1 MKTFARY
8 AAMAIALLAAL
19 VYFNNTNYLT
29 ATIPGA
35 PVLLAHRGL
44 AQTFDLDG
52 VEGDT
57 CTATRIHPPEHSYL
71 ENTLPSMR
79 EAFRAGADVVEFD
92 IHPTT
97 DGHFAVFHDWTLD
110 CRTDGRGVTRMHS
123 LAQLKALDIGYGYTA
138 DGGRT
143 FPFRGLGTGMMT
155 SLDEVLDAFPD
166 RRLLI
171 NIKSND
177 PHEGHMLSKR
187 LRKLPASRRA
197 LLMVYGGDAPID
209 VVRQQLPGVLTLSR
223 QRLKAC
229 LVRYIAIGWTGLVP
243 DACEMS
249 LLLIPV
255 NYASWFWGWPDRFLN
270 RMSSIG
276 TQVFVAGRHRGGDF
290 SSDIDTAEDL
300 KQLPRQIAVGIWTNR
315 IDRIAPLVRAQ

>member
-35 PVLLAHRGL
+35 PVLFAHRGL

-110 CRTDGRGVTRMHS
+110 CRTDGRGVTR
-123 LAQLKALDIGYGYTA
+123 
-138 DGGRT
+138 
-143 FPFRGLGTGMMT
+143 
-155 SLDEVLDAFPD
+155 DA
-166 RRLLI
+166 
-171 NIKSND
+171 
-177 PHEGHMLSKR
+177 
-187 LRKLPASRRA
+187 
-197 LLMVYGGDAPID
+197 
-209 VVRQQLPGVLTLSR
+209 
-223 QRLKAC
+223 
-229 LVRYIAIGWTGLVP
+229 
-243 DACEMS
+243 
-249 LLLIPV
+249 
-255 NYASWFWGWPDRFLN
+255 
-270 RMSSIG
+270 
-276 TQVFVAGRHRGGDF
+276 
-290 SSDIDTAEDL
+290 
-300 KQLPRQIAVGIWTNR
+300 
-315 IDRIAPLVRAQ
+315 